1 MIYYRVS
8 KEFPEEYSFMPK
20 SWILPSDYSQ
30 LVNYSKDL
38 KSKKKSKTFIIKPSN
53 GAQGHGYV

>member
-8 KEFPEEYSFMPK
+8 KEFPEEYGFIPK